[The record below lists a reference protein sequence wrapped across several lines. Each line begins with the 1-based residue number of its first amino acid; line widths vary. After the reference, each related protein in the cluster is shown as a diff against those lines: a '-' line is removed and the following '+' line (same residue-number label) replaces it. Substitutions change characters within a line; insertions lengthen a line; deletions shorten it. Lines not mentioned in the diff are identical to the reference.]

1 MWTRKGLVGS
11 NPTPSAAAAPNV
23 YSHVFAMFDNLGYFH
38 PLVVHFPIALTYVA
52 AGARILWLVFK
63 REWLS
68 NAATALWVCAA
79 LGGFA
84 AAYTGD
90 EAHGPVE
97 RVPGS
102 RDAVVEHEDWG
113 KRSRNLLIGIAIVEL
128 GALALSGNKQKGLRY
143 VSTAAGLV
151 AMFFMFE
158 TGDHGGELV
167 YSYAGG
173 VGIRTGENEDV
184 ERLLLAGL
192 YHQAQRDRAAGHS
205 EDAANLIRELARR
218 FPNDSSVRLLAIE
231 SMIRDSKNPVGA
243 LTALD
248 SIQPPKTSRTLYLNA
263 AILRA
268 DALNAAG
275 QRDSARAV
283 LNALTNDFPTS
294 ARLRA
299 KLDSLR

>member
-1 MWTRKGLVGS
+1 
-11 NPTPSAAAAPNV
+11 
-23 YSHVFAMFDNLGYFH
+23 MFDDLGYFH
-38 PLVVHFPIALTYVA
+38 PIIVHFPIALTYVA

-68 NAATALWVCAA
+68 NAATALWVCATLGA
-79 LGGFA
+79 LA

-102 RDAVVEHEDWG
+102 REAVTEHEDWG
-113 KRSRNLLIGIAIVEL
+113 KRSRNLLIGIAIIEL
-128 GALALSGNKQKGLRY
+128 AALALRQDKQKKGLRY
-143 VSTAAGLV
+143 VSAAAGLV

-158 TGDHGGELV
+158 TGEHGGDLV

-173 VGIRTGENEDV
+173 VGIRTGDSADV

-192 YHQAQRDRAAGHS
+192 YHQAQRDRAAGRI
-205 EDAANLIRELARR
+205 EDAAVLTRELARR
-218 FPNDSSVRLLAIE
+218 FPNDSTVRLLAIE
-231 SMIRDSKNPVGA
+231 SMLRDSKNPVGA
-243 LTALD
+243 LAALD
-248 SIQPPKTSRTLYLNA
+248 SIQPPKTSRGLYLNA

-268 DALNAAG
+268 DALNAVG
-275 QRDSARAV
+275 QRDSAHAV
-283 LNALTNDFPTS
+283 LNALTSDFPTS

>member
-1 MWTRKGLVGS
+1 MGS

-23 YSHVFAMFDNLGYFH
+23 YCPAPVMFDNLGYFH
-38 PLVVHFPIALTYVA
+38 PIVVHFPIALTYVGV
-52 AGARILWLVFK
+52 GARLLWLLFK
-63 REWLS
+63 RDWLS
-68 NAATALWVCAA
+68 HAATALLAAAA
-79 LGGFA
+79 LA
-84 AAYTGD
+84 AFVAAFTG
-90 EAHGPVE
+90 ERAQPPVE
-97 RVPGS
+97 EVPGS
-102 RDAVVEHEDWG
+102 HDAAEEHEDWG
-113 KRSRNLLIGIAIVEL
+113 KRSRNLLIGIALVEL
-128 GALALSGNKQKGLRY
+128 GALAVSGKRQTILRY
-143 VSTAAGLV
+143 VSAAAGLV

-158 TGDHGGELV
+158 TGEHGGELV

-192 YHQAQRDRAAGHS
+192 YHQAPRDRAAGRS

-231 SMIRDSKNPVGA
+231 SMIREAKNPVGA

-248 SIQPPKTSRTLYLNA
+248 TIHPPKTSRALYLNA

-268 DALNAAG
+268 DALNATG
-275 QRDSARAV
+275 QRDSARTV
-283 LNALTNDFPTS
+283 LNALTSDFPTS

>member
-1 MWTRKGLVGS
+1 VWTRKGLVGS
-11 NPTPSAAAAPNV
+11 NPTPSVVAPNV
-23 YSHVFAMFDNLGYFH
+23 NPCASMFDDLGYFH
-38 PLVVHFPIALTYVA
+38 PIVVHFPIALTFVA

-63 REWLS
+63 HEWLS
-68 NAATALWVCAA
+68 NAATALWVCATLGA
-79 LGGFA
+79 LA
-84 AAYTGD
+84 ATYTGD

-113 KRSRNLLIGIAIVEL
+113 KRTRNLLIGISIIEL
-128 GALALSGNKQKGLRY
+128 GALALKGNRQKGLRY
-143 VSTAAGLV
+143 VSAAAGLV

-173 VGIRTGENEDV
+173 VGIRTGDDADV

-192 YHQAQRDRAAGHS
+192 HHQAQRDRAAGRT
-205 EDAANLIRELARR
+205 EDAAILVRELARR
-218 FPNDSSVRLLAIE
+218 FPNDSTVALLAVE
-231 SMIRDSKNPVGA
+231 SMLRDSKNPAGA
-243 LTALD
+243 LAALD
-248 SIQPPKTSRTLYLNA
+248 SIQLPKTSRGLYLNA

-268 DALNAAG
+268 DALIAVG
-275 QRDSARAV
+275 HRDSARSM
-283 LNALTNDFPTS
+283 LNALTSDYPTS